1 MKINPLTG
9 EFASSAHEAAYLDH
23 KQAQTRSTLAFTL
36 LFCAIFYICFTATD
50 LVALGPGRKF
60 SQLLGARML
69 VAFTAGACA
78 FVAWRRPLT
87 VRASRLAASVAETVT
102 LSCFMYM
109 AALRPDEV
117 HWHAMSLAIML
128 VVVYLYIPNR
138 LGYALALA
146 LGATAGFLVLALRV
160 APIPRTDVI
169 RMSMMLAL
177 ANTFGALA
185 ARRFNRVSREE
196 YRAHTELLYAAERD
210 HLTGCYNRRYLH
222 DHLMGAELARAQR
235 FGHTLTVL
243 LCDIDNFKRIND
255 THGHADGD
263 AVLRAFATLLRTMTR
278 ERIDSVVR
286 YGGEE
291 FLAILPETDLAGGT
305 RLAERLRATFA
316 ATRTPMAAGKGV
328 ICATASFGV
337 ASANFGRPGER
348 STLRDLILAAD
359 KLMYEAKRNGRDC
372 VEALEL
378 HD

>member
-1 MKINPLTG
+1 MKISPFTG
-9 EFASSAHEAAYLDH
+9 EFASGAHEAAYLDH
-23 KQAQTRSTLAFTL
+23 KQGQTRATLAFTL
-36 LFCAIFYICFTATD
+36 VFCALFYVCFTATD
-50 LVALGPGRKF
+50 YVALGAGPTFVRLF
-60 SQLLGARML
+60 GARIA
-69 VAFTAGACA
+69 VAATAGACA
-78 FVAWRRPLT
+78 WLAWRYPLT
-87 VRASRLAASVAETVT
+87 VRATRLAASVAETVA
-102 LSCFMYM
+102 LGCFMFM

-117 HWHAMSLAIML
+117 HWQAMSLAIML
-128 VVVYLYIPNR
+128 VVVFLYIPNR
-138 LGYALALA
+138 LVYALALSLA
-146 LGATAGFLVLALRV
+146 ATAGFLVLALRV

-196 YRAHTELLYAAERD
+196 YRSHTELLYAAERD

-255 THGHADGD
+255 TYGHADGD

-278 ERIDSVVR
+278 DQVDSVVR

-348 STLRDLILAAD
+348 RTLRDLISAAD
-359 KLMYEAKRNGRDC
+359 KLMYDAKRNGRDC
-372 VEALEL
+372 VEALEM
-378 HD
+378 H